1 MADNAAYVA
10 EYNGGALVGTAV
22 SFLILTFLSVG
33 LRTYVRGVLT
43 NSFMADDW
51 LMLAAQVRLESS
63 RRCRSTERLKLS
75 ADPDDRSSSPY
86 RAHLYCLASTQGWEG
101 TIRQC
106 RRTRKF
112 KHSR

>member
-1 MADNAAYVA
+1 MADNATYLA

-22 SFLILTFLSVG
+22 SFLVLTFLSVG

-51 LMLAAQVRLESS
+51 LMLGAQVWPES
-63 RRCRSTERLKLS
+63 RGGAFHEVTLL
-75 ADPDDRSSSPY
+75 ADHAGRPSSPY
-86 RAHLYCLASTQGWEG
+86 RAHSFCSASMQGWGG

-106 RRTRKF
+106 RRTRKY
-112 KHSR
+112 KR